1 MQQIEEAGNL
11 IQNLD
16 AGTITLFLGGSFTL
30 FGNPCMFGSQ
40 ANSPVP

>member
-16 AGTITLFLGGSFTL
+16 AGTITLFLGGSVTL